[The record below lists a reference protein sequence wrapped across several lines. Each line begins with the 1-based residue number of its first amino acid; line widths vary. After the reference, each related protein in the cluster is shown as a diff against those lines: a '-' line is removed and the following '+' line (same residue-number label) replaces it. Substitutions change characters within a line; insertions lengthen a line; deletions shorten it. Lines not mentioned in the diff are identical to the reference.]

1 MSTGF
6 LYEKIMAQKKLL
18 VTLLALLLAP
28 NGYAA
33 EDTETTD
40 LFGEELPTVLSA
52 TRLKQSQAETPASVT
67 IIDRELI
74 QASGARNIVEA
85 LRLVPGMNIG
95 YLSGNTPEVS
105 IHGLHTDFSR
115 RLQVLVDGRSVFKP
129 ALSRV
134 LWGNLT
140 LSIDDVERIEVVR
153 GPNTVTY
160 GANSFLGVINIIS
173 RHPSDVANNQATVTI
188 GNKGIADGSLRIA
201 KQSEDFSYRMTVGR
215 HSDDGFDL
223 QRNGSERYDDH
234 DTNYFRGDMV
244 FNPAHEEQWRFIFGY
259 SQADEQQDLLDV
271 YQTEPYHLK
280 TTDDSFVQ
288 LIWDRQLSADHDI
301 KLNAHYS
308 QDSIEEEWQTCPPA
322 LFFTNELGALYD
334 YDPVYTDQLISAI
347 SSGSPIPTPGTPEA
361 ALLTQQVYNRFL
373 ELGANTVCGIANQN
387 IDEDKWE
394 IELQDTYTF
403 NENLRLVSG
412 LSSRRDS
419 IRGESFFEK
428 KLHNDIY
435 RVFGNLEWRL
445 AEDTLLNFGSM
456 YEHDDFVGGEFSPRL
471 ALNYLATPSSSWR
484 FILAK
489 GTRNPDF
496 YEESGHR
503 RYIVRNLTMP
513 VNGTDTF
520 ATFYQTP
527 QAMGNL
533 EPETILSREI
543 GWFYRLGSDLNFD
556 IKFYYDDLDDTI
568 DGLFGLEDYNPR
580 NANSFKSKGVD
591 MQLDYHLSPDSRLWL
606 SYSYQDIEVETGRS
620 LRHQAPEQTASLLFS
635 HQLTEQLA
643 FSSAYY
649 LQDMER
655 GADFKRFDARL
666 SQTLPIDDKELS
678 LSLVIQ
684 HNINDRAYFDSS
696 TVWDSKNIVYL
707 KASLQF

>member
-1 MSTGF
+1 MRTGF
-6 LYEKIMAQKKLL
+6 TDEKIMAEKKLL

-28 NGYAA
+28 NGHAS
-33 EDTETTD
+33 EETNNTD
-40 LFGEELPTVLSA
+40 LFGDELPTVLSA
-52 TRLKQSQAETPASVT
+52 TRLKQPQTETPASVT

-74 QASGARNIVEA
+74 KSSGARNIVEA
-85 LRLVPGMNIG
+85 LRLVPGINIG

-173 RHPSDVANNQATVTI
+173 RHPSDIANDLATVTI

-234 DTNYFRGDMV
+234 DTNYFRGDLV
-244 FNPAHEEQWRFIFGY
+244 FNPSLDEQWRIIFGY

-271 YQTEPYHLK
+271 YQTEPFHIK
-280 TTDDSFVQ
+280 STDDSFAQ
-288 LIWDRQLSADHDI
+288 LIWDRQLSDNHDI

-334 YDPVYTDQLISAI
+334 YDPTYTDELINAI
-347 SSGSPIPTPGTPEA
+347 GSGSPIPTPGTPEA
-361 ALLTQQVYNRFL
+361 ALLTQQVYARFL
-373 ELGANTVCGIANQN
+373 ELGDSLVCGTANQN
-387 IDEDKWE
+387 IDENKWE
-394 IELQDTYTF
+394 IELQDTYTI
-403 NENLRLVSG
+403 NDNLRVVSG
-412 LSSRRDS
+412 LSSRRDT
-419 IRGESFFEK
+419 IRGESFFET

-445 AEDTLLNFGSM
+445 AEDTLLNIGSM
-456 YEHDDFVGGEFSPRL
+456 YEHDKFVGGEFSPRL
-471 ALNYLATPSSSWR
+471 ALNYLATPRSYWR

-496 YEESGHR
+496 YEEAGHR
-503 RYIVRNLTMP
+503 RYFVRNLTMP
-513 VNGTDTF
+513 VNGTETT
-520 ATFYQTP
+520 AIFYQTP

-533 EPETILSREI
+533 EAETILSREI

-556 IKFYYDDLDDTI
+556 IKLYYDSLDDTI
-568 DGLFGLEDYNPR
+568 DGLFGLEGYDPR
-580 NANSFKSKGVD
+580 NANSFISKGVD
-591 MQLDYHLSPDSRLWL
+591 MQLDYHLSQHSRLWL
-606 SYSYQDIEVETGRS
+606 SYSYQDIEVKTGRS
-620 LRHQAPEQTASLLFS
+620 LRHQAPKQTASILFS

-649 LQDMER
+649 LQDMENR
-655 GADFKRFDARL
+655 EDFNRFDARI
-666 SQTLPIDDKELS
+666 SQTIPIHDKELS

-696 TVWDSKNIVYL
+696 TIWDSKNIVYL